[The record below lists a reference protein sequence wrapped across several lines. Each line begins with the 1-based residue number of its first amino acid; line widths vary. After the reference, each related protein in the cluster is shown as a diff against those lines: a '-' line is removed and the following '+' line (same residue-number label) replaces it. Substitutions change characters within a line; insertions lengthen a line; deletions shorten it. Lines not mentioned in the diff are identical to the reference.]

1 MNEDVEIL
9 KGVRKRLGWD
19 QAHMAH
25 ELGLNRSY
33 LSQLENGARPIQPW
47 VIERVTSIEAG
58 AGKAMMA
65 LSEAVRGYG
74 GLPPSAAALA
84 RSCVEHLAQFLE
96 KAGADIVRLSW
107 TVDELH
113 RRFPLTKWDK
123 ENRAMMPAPMAE
135 PEMEDQGGGM
145 VRRDPAVENA
155 ARKALGTAPAPTDPA
170 ARKK

>member
-65 LSEAVRGYG
+65 LSDAVRGYG

-113 RRFPLTKWDK
+113 RRFPLSKWDR
-123 ENRAMMPAPMAE
+123 ENRAAGITTE
-135 PEMEDQGGGM
+135 PEMEDRSGGL
-145 VRRDPAVENA
+145 VKRDPAVENA
-155 ARKALGTAPAPTDPA
+155 ARKALGA
-170 ARKK
+170 ASMPEPSPKKK

>member
-1 MNEDVEIL
+1 MNSDVEKL
-9 KGVRKRLGWD
+9 REVRKRLGWD

-74 GLPPSAAALA
+74 NLPPSASALA
-84 RSCVEHLAQFLE
+84 RSCVEHLAAFLE

-113 RRFPLTKWDK
+113 KRFPVTKWDK
-123 ENRAMMPAPMAE
+123 EIRAAAE
-135 PEMEDQGGGM
+135 ATMPEMEDRSGGL
-145 VRRDPAVENA
+145 VKRDPAVENA
-155 ARKALGTAPAPTDPA
+155 ARKALGTAPADPA
-170 ARKK
+170 KKK